1 MSDLSS
7 ERLKAA
13 VLALYQA
20 RPVEGPPGDDG
31 QRSVWHLSTQGAELL
46 SFVDP
51 EGRVQRQ
58 ELTLL
63 DEHCVWSS
71 GVGLRTGRVEQ
82 DGAVR
87 TETSVV
93 HPDAQPVPARLLR
106 AALALEHYQ
115 GEDRY
120 IQHIQR
126 VLALAR
132 QGLVLSGG
140 TGAVAV
146 APAAPAP
153 VSPTPPVSAS
163 ASASAAPA
171 STSHSAS
178 AGAQTPLPLQL
189 PVVDPVMLQRQKT
202 EGLTMLVVLG
212 LGLLLSV
219 WLLFWLL

>member
-13 VLALYQA
+13 VLALYQS

-31 QRSVWHLSTQGAELL
+31 QRSVWHLSSQGVELL

-63 DEHCVWSS
+63 DEHCVWTS

-82 DGAVR
+82 EGTVR
-87 TETSVV
+87 AEARVV
-93 HPDAQPVPARLLR
+93 HPDSQPVPARMLR
-106 AALALEHYQ
+106 AALALEGYQ

-120 IQHIQR
+120 ILHIQR

-140 TGAVAV
+140 ASTPPAPAPSPARPHV
-146 APAAPAP
+146 PAAPSSPPAP
-153 VSPTPPVSAS
+153 
-163 ASASAAPA
+163 
-171 STSHSAS
+171 TSSI
-178 AGAQTPLPLQL
+178 
-189 PVVDPVMLQRQKT
+189 DPVMLRRQKT
-202 EGLTMLVVLG
+202 EGLTMLIVLG
-212 LGLLLSV
+212 LGFVVGAALLV
-219 WLLFWLL
+219 WLL

>member
-1 MSDLSS
+1 MSDPSA

-82 DGAVR
+82 DGAAR
-87 TETSVV
+87 AETSVV

-115 GEDRY
+115 GDDRY

-140 TGAVAV
+140 SGAVPA
-146 APAAPAP
+146 APTAPAP
-153 VSPTPPVSAS
+153 VPSTPPAS
-163 ASASAAPA
+163 NTAAPA
-171 STSHSAS
+171 ATPQGAS
-178 AGAQTPLPLQL
+178 AEAPPPRPLQL
-189 PVVDPVMLQRQKT
+189 PAVDPVMLRRQKT
-202 EGLTMLVVLG
+202 EGLTMLIVLG
-212 LGLLLSV
+212 LALLFSV
-219 WLLFWLL
+219 FLLYWLL

>member
-63 DEHCVWSS
+63 DEHCVWSN

-82 DGAVR
+82 EGAAR

-120 IQHIQR
+120 ILHIQR

-132 QGLVLSGG
+132 QGLVLAGGSG
-140 TGAVAV
+140 AAP
-146 APAAPAP
+146 APAAPQ
-153 VSPTPPVSAS
+153 AS
-163 ASASAAPA
+163 APQASTPAAPA
-171 STSHSAS
+171 APS
-178 AGAQTPLPLQL
+178 
-189 PVVDPVMLQRQKT
+189 PVPFQAPSVDPVMLRRQKT
-202 EGLTMLVVLG
+202 EGLTMLIVLG
-212 LGLLLSV
+212 LGLLFSV
-219 WLLFWLL
+219 WLLYWLL

>member
-1 MSDLSS
+1 MSDPSS
-7 ERLKAA
+7 ERVKAA

-31 QRSVWHLSTQGAELL
+31 QRSVWHLSAQGAELL

-51 EGRVQRQ
+51 EGRVKRQ

-63 DEHCVWSS
+63 DEHCVWTS

-82 DGAVR
+82 DGASR
-87 TETSVV
+87 ADTSVV

-120 IQHIQR
+120 ILHIQR

-132 QGLVLSGG
+132 QGLVLAGG
-140 TGAVAV
+140 AST
-146 APAAPAP
+146 APASSSSGPSAPSPSAPAGPLSTPHASAPSVRPPPLAPAP
-153 VSPTPPVSAS
+153 VI
-163 ASASAAPA
+163 
-171 STSHSAS
+171 
-178 AGAQTPLPLQL
+178 
-189 PVVDPVMLQRQKT
+189 DPEMLHRQKT
-202 EGLTMLVVLG
+202 EGLTMLIVLG
-212 LGLLLSV
+212 LGFVLSV
-219 WLLFWLL
+219 GLLFWLL

>member
-1 MSDLSS
+1 MSDPSS

-13 VLALYQA
+13 VQALYQA

-31 QRSVWHLSTQGAELL
+31 QRSVWHLSPQGAELL

-63 DEHCVWSS
+63 GEHCVWTS

-82 DGAVR
+82 DGAAR
-87 TETSVV
+87 AETSVV

-106 AALALEHYQ
+106 AALALEGYQ
-115 GEDRY
+115 GDDRY
-120 IQHIQR
+120 LLHIQR

-140 TGAVAV
+140 AV
-146 APAAPAP
+146 PAAPAP
-153 VSPTPPVSAS
+153 VAPP
-163 ASASAAPA
+163 
-171 STSHSAS
+171 STAH
-178 AGAQTPLPLQL
+178 GPLPAVAPPQPNPLAA
-189 PVVDPVMLQRQKT
+189 VDPVMLQRQKT
-202 EGLTMLVVLG
+202 EGLTMLIVLG
-212 LGLLLSV
+212 LGLVLGAALLA
-219 WLLFWLL
+219 WLL

>member
-1 MSDLSS
+1 MSELSS

-120 IQHIQR
+120 ILHIQR

-132 QGLVLSGG
+132 QGLVLAGG
-140 TGAVAV
+140 ANPAPG
-146 APAAPAP
+146 PAAPVASAP
-153 VSPTPPVSAS
+153 VAS
-163 ASASAAPA
+163 ASAVPALKAQGPVPTAP
-171 STSHSAS
+171 S
-178 AGAQTPLPLQL
+178 PLPLQV
-189 PVVDPVMLQRQKT
+189 PAIDPVMLRRQKT
-202 EGLTMLVVLG
+202 EGLTMLIVLG
-212 LGLLLSV
+212 LGLLFSV
-219 WLLFWLL
+219 LLLYWLL

>member
-7 ERLKAA
+7 ERLKTA

-140 TGAVAV
+140 TGAVA
-146 APAAPAP
+146 PAAPAP
-153 VSPTPPVSAS
+153 VSPTPPVSAPV
-163 ASASAAPA
+163 APA
-171 STSHSAS
+171 STPHGAS

-202 EGLTMLVVLG
+202 EGLTMLIVLG
-212 LGLLLSV
+212 LGLLFSV

>member
-1 MSDLSS
+1 MSELSS

-82 DGAVR
+82 DGAAR

-93 HPDAQPVPARLLR
+93 HPDAEPVPARLLR
-106 AALALEHYQ
+106 AALALEHYE

-120 IQHIQR
+120 ILHIQR

-132 QGLVLSGG
+132 QGLVLAGG
-140 TGAVAV
+140 ASSAPV
-146 APAAPAP
+146 APAPGVSSRPA
-153 VSPTPPVSAS
+153 AS
-163 ASASAAPA
+163 ASVSA
-171 STSHSAS
+171 
-178 AGAQTPLPLQL
+178 
-189 PVVDPVMLQRQKT
+189 
-202 EGLTMLVVLG
+202 
-212 LGLLLSV
+212 
-219 WLLFWLL
+219 

>member
-1 MSDLSS
+1 MSELSS

-82 DGAVR
+82 DGAAR

-93 HPDAQPVPARLLR
+93 HPDAEPVPARLLR
-106 AALALEHYQ
+106 AALALEHYE

-120 IQHIQR
+120 ILHIQR

-132 QGLVLSGG
+132 QGLVLAGG
-140 TGAVAV
+140 AS
-146 APAAPAP
+146 PAP
-153 VSPTPPVSAS
+153 
-163 ASASAAPA
+163 
-171 STSHSAS
+171 
-178 AGAQTPLPLQL
+178 
-189 PVVDPVMLQRQKT
+189 R
-202 EGLTMLVVLG
+202 
-212 LGLLLSV
+212 GLLQARRFRARGARLRRASV
-219 WLLFWLL
+219 HVSRSRSLRSPRCPSRFLPWTPSCCAGRRRRA

>member
-63 DEHCVWSS
+63 DEHCVWSN

-87 TETSVV
+87 TDTSVV

-120 IQHIQR
+120 ILHIQR

-140 TGAVAV
+140 AGAT
-146 APAAPAP
+146 PAAPAP
-153 VSPTPPVSAS
+153 AP
-163 ASASAAPA
+163 AAPQA
-171 STSHSAS
+171 STPAS
-178 AGAQTPLPLQL
+178 PAAPS
-189 PVVDPVMLQRQKT
+189 PVPFQAPSVDPVMLRRQKT
-202 EGLTMLVVLG
+202 EGLTMLIVLG
-212 LGLLLSV
+212 LGLLFSV
-219 WLLFWLL
+219 WLLYWLL

>member
-7 ERLKAA
+7 EKLKAA

-82 DGAVR
+82 EGAAR

-93 HPDAQPVPARLLR
+93 HPDVQPVPARLLR

-120 IQHIQR
+120 ILHIQR

-132 QGLVLSGG
+132 QGLVLAGGSG
-140 TGAVAV
+140 AAP
-146 APAAPAP
+146 APAAPQ
-153 VSPTPPVSAS
+153 AS
-163 ASASAAPA
+163 APQASTPAAPA
-171 STSHSAS
+171 APS
-178 AGAQTPLPLQL
+178 
-189 PVVDPVMLQRQKT
+189 PVPFQAPSVDPVMLRRQKT
-202 EGLTMLVVLG
+202 EGLTMLIVLG
-212 LGLLLSV
+212 LGLLFSV
-219 WLLFWLL
+219 WLLYWLL

>member
-63 DEHCVWSS
+63 DEHCVWSN

-82 DGAVR
+82 DGAAR
-87 TETSVV
+87 ADTSVV

-120 IQHIQR
+120 ILHIQR

-140 TGAVAV
+140 AGAT
-146 APAAPAP
+146 PAAPAP
-153 VSPTPPVSAS
+153 AP
-163 ASASAAPA
+163 AAPQA
-171 STSHSAS
+171 STPAS
-178 AGAQTPLPLQL
+178 PAAPS
-189 PVVDPVMLQRQKT
+189 PVPFQAPSVDPVMLRRQKT
-202 EGLTMLVVLG
+202 EGLTMLIVLG
-212 LGLLLSV
+212 LGLLFSV
-219 WLLFWLL
+219 WLLYWLL

>member
-63 DEHCVWSS
+63 DEHCVWSN

-82 DGAVR
+82 DGAAR
-87 TETSVV
+87 ADTSVV

-106 AALALEHYQ
+106 AALALEHYE

-120 IQHIQR
+120 ILHIQR

-132 QGLVLSGG
+132 QGLVLAGG
-140 TGAVAV
+140 AGAAP
-146 APAAPAP
+146 APAAPR
-153 VSPTPPVSAS
+153 AS
-163 ASASAAPA
+163 APQASTPAAP
-171 STSHSAS
+171 S
-178 AGAQTPLPLQL
+178 
-189 PVVDPVMLQRQKT
+189 PVPFQAPSVDPVMLRRQKT
-202 EGLTMLVVLG
+202 EGLTMLIVLG
-212 LGLLLSV
+212 VGLLFSV
-219 WLLFWLL
+219 WLLYWLL

>member
-1 MSDLSS
+1 MSELSS

-120 IQHIQR
+120 ILHIQR

-132 QGLVLSGG
+132 QGLVLAGG
-140 TGAVAV
+140 ANPAPG
-146 APAAPAP
+146 PAAPVASAP
-153 VSPTPPVSAS
+153 VAS
-163 ASASAAPA
+163 ASAVPALKAQGPVPTAP
-171 STSHSAS
+171 S
-178 AGAQTPLPLQL
+178 PLPLQV
-189 PVVDPVMLQRQKT
+189 PAIDPVMLRRQKT
-202 EGLTMLVVLG
+202 EGLTMLIVLG
-212 LGLLLSV
+212 MGLLFSV
-219 WLLFWLL
+219 LLLYWLL